1 MSILTCQLCF
11 NSGNGGE
18 GNESDDSELNEYDK
32 VHEVHRTEVTDE
44 AFSNGRCLTKDCS
57 SGVKTENKLSNEFQG
72 SVSSSIGEKAFDLR
86 LECCKKDVLMVET
99 KTFVQGERGT
109 VADLQNRGEIDDLQQ
124 ASTTTDVEETH
135 HQKSEV
141 VHENE
146 PMTLEDE
153 SIYKIG
159 KSNIDKWLHVLLED
173 AASPRISIDDASL
186 LHPLDSPSSGQPP
199 LSPALSSLSMAALRG
214 SIELDEGRD
223 IVSLHPLFQ
232 EPNLL
237 LAQQLYYEF
246 DHLGL
251 SFSEL

>member
-1 MSILTCQLCF
+1 LSILTCQLHF
-11 NSGNGGE
+11 DSGNGGE
-18 GNESDDSELNEYDK
+18 GSESDDSELNEYDK
-32 VHEVHRTEVTDE
+32 VHEVHRTQVADE
-44 AFSNGRCLTKDCS
+44 TFSNGRCLTKDCN
-57 SGVKTENKLSNEFQG
+57 SGVKTEKKSSNGFQG

-86 LECCKKDVLMVET
+86 LECCEKDVLMVET

-109 VADLQNRGEIDDLQQ
+109 AAADPQNRGEIDDLQQ

-135 HQKSEV
+135 HQKSEA

-186 LHPLDSPSSGQPP
+186 LHPLGSPSSGQPP

-214 SIELDEGRD
+214 SIELDED
-223 IVSLHPLFQ
+223 IVSLHSLFQ

-246 DHLGL
+246 DYLGL
-251 SFSEL
+251 SFSEV

>member
-1 MSILTCQLCF
+1 MSILTCQLRF
-11 NSGNGGE
+11 DSGNGGE

-57 SGVKTENKLSNEFQG
+57 SGVKTENKSSNGFQG

-86 LECCKKDVLMVET
+86 LECCEKDVLMVET

-109 VADLQNRGEIDDLQQ
+109 AADLQNRGEIDDLQQ
-124 ASTTTDVEETH
+124 ASTRTDVEETH
-135 HQKSEV
+135 HQKSEA

-146 PMTLEDE
+146 LMTLEDE

-186 LHPLDSPSSGQPP
+186 LHPSDSPSSGQPP

-232 EPNLL
+232 ELNLL
-237 LAQQLYYEF
+237 LAQQL
-246 DHLGL
+246 
-251 SFSEL
+251 